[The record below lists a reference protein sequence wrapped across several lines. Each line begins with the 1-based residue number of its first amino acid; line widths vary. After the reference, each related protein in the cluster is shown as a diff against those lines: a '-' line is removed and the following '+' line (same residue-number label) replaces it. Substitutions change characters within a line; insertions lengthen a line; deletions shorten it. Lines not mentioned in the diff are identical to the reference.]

1 MISYLYDYSTVFRVF
16 SIILKFL
23 LNVCINFSIVTV
35 FSYNS
40 DMGDHNFC
48 GKTLFMTLVNI
59 CENIC
64 GSMTHDKKV
73 KIFKNFLS
81 TYREQSKNYKVN
93 NIAFSFF
100 FSLFQYVWFGLY
112 MCLCV
117 CVLCVYNNFEVV
129 SESV

>member
-1 MISYLYDYSTVFRVF
+1 
-16 SIILKFL
+16 
-23 LNVCINFSIVTV
+23 
-35 FSYNS
+35 
-40 DMGDHNFC
+40 MGDHNFC

-100 FSLFQYVWFGLY
+100 FHYFS
-112 MCLCV
+112 MCDSVYICV
-117 CVLCVYNNFEVV
+117 CACVCYVFIII
-129 SESV
+129 SR